1 MLQLQ
6 PEANMLANPARISTL
21 LAIFVLL
28 LAFAAVALAF
38 ERGGDVLMIACG
50 LFLAATSMSLFRRA
64 HAPPR

>member
-1 MLQLQ
+1 MQ
-6 PEANMLANPARISTL
+6 ANPGRISTL

-28 LAFAAVALAF
+28 LALVVAALAF

-50 LFLAATSMSLFRRA
+50 LFLAATSMGLFRRA